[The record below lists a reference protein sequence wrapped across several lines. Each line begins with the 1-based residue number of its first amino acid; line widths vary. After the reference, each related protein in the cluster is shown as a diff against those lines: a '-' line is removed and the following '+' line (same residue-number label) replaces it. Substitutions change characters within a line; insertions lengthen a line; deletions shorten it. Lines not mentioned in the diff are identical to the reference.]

1 MKKSLNIIGKAALGL
16 LVLSLAGLQLNAA
29 SAAPDTNTYKIARS
43 HYTGW
48 EPWDY
53 IESSGILAK
62 WSAKYGV
69 KIELTPWMD
78 YVPSM
83 ELYTAGKAV
92 GCVMTNM
99 DALTM
104 PAVGGVDSQALIVG
118 DFSNGNDGIVLRK
131 GSSVADLKGRS
142 VQMVT
147 LTCSEYLFVRA
158 LETVNLTE
166 KDVKLVNTSD
176 SAIASAFASSPI
188 ETAVV
193 TWNPILMQVRNL
205 QGAKMVFD
213 SSKIPGEIMDLLI
226 VRNDAPEPVK
236 KALTGAWFEAMKV
249 MSGQGKATDE
259 AIAAMAK
266 SAGGT
271 LAEFQAQLKTTRMF
285 YDPKEAAAFA
295 RSDAIKKT
303 MELVRTFS
311 FDHGLYGS
319 NLTSKDAVGI
329 EFADKSLLGSKSN
342 VKLRFD
348 PTYMQ
353 LAAEDRL

>member
-1 MKKSLNIIGKAALGL
+1 MKNMLKVISQFLLAFIATIAIGIEAKAGVA
-16 LVLSLAGLQLNAA
+16 SNAE
-29 SAAPDTNTYKIARS
+29 TYTVARS

-53 IESSGILAK
+53 IESSGILKK
-62 WSAKYGV
+62 WADKYNV
-69 KIELTPWMD
+69 KIALTPWMD

-104 PAVGGVDSQALIVG
+104 PAFGGVDSTALIMG

-131 GSSVADLKGRS
+131 GSSVLDLKGKKGLI
-142 VQMVT
+142 VE
-147 LTCSEYLFVRA
+147 LTVSDYMLSQA
-158 LETVNLTE
+158 LKQSGLSD
-166 KDVKLVNTSD
+166 KDVTRMNTAD
-176 SAIASAFASSPI
+176 SAIASAFASSPDD
-188 ETAVV
+188 TFVV

-205 QGAKMVFD
+205 KGAKTVFD
-213 SSKIPGEIMDLLI
+213 SSKIPGEIQDLLV
-226 VRNDAPEPVK
+226 VRTDAPEGVK
-236 KALTGAWFEAMKV
+236 KALTGAWYEAMKI
-249 MSGQGKATDE
+249 MSGQGKQTDE
-259 AIAAMAK
+259 AIAEMAK

-285 YDPKEAAAFA
+285 YDPKEAADFTKS
-295 RSDAIKKT
+295 SDIKT
-303 MELVRTFS
+303 VMDMIRTFC

-319 NLTSKDAVGI
+319 NLTSKDAIGI
-329 EFADKSLLGSKSN
+329 EFADKSVLGNKN
-342 VKLRFD
+342 NIKLRFD